1 MTISLRRGEQPLRS
15 QRPAVLRLAGDLV
28 FLDQILG
35 MPARVRVR
43 ESVVQSVAQHTV
55 IEHPIAH
62 AVAPTAARY
71 EIRRLVHV
79 LHAPRHRDIDIAEGD
94 LLGSGDD
101 GLRSR
106 AADPIDGECW
116 SNDREPGVDGSLPGG
131 IHLGASLD
139 DVAHDDRFHIIGANV
154 RARDRSGDCYRPKS
168 GSRNVLER
176 ASKGADRR
184 PDRLREN
191 NRTLRCHGKP
201 PESKVNSRF
210 CMPPTGCAAA
220 DECTDIGSTRQTG
233 SQTGAYPPTYVSTA
247 SL

>member
-28 FLDQILG
+28 FLDKILG
-35 MPARVRVR
+35 MPARVRIR

-62 AVAPTAARY
+62 AVAPTASRY
-71 EIRRLVHV
+71 EIRRLIHV
-79 LHAPRHRDIDIAEGD
+79 LHAPRHRDIDIAAGD
-94 LLGSGDD
+94 FLRRGDD
-101 GLRSR
+101 GLRYR
-106 AADPIDGECW
+106 AADSIDGECW
-116 SNDREPGVDGSLPGG
+116 GGDRGPGVDGSLAGG

-139 DVAHDDRFHIIGANV
+139 DVAHDDRFHIGGANV

-184 PDRLREN
+184 PNRLREN
-191 NRTLRCHGKP
+191 NRTPRCHCKP
-201 PESKVNSRF
+201 PKSKVNS
-210 CMPPTGCAAA
+210 GCAAA

-233 SQTGAYPPTYVSTA
+233 SQTAPYPPTYVSTA
-247 SL
+247 SLLSQSV